1 MHAND
6 VRSTE
11 AIRHGAYV
19 CLNVP
24 AGELAAVAGAAVP
37 ALADRLDL
45 RSEFEPGNPDPPRA
59 IAYLR
64 RVGATAGDVADHELL
79 RAGAVVHVATSTP
92 EPVEEFRAGLTR
104 LLGPGIEARVLR
116 GVVRPPSYTGTVMF
130 NFAYAHRVL
139 QQPGSVMP
147 NAFLVPI
154 RKSDP
159 WWRKGWMERH
169 TYFLPRYDESGG
181 MVSQGHALAA
191 APGIECLMR
200 RTYWNAAEP
209 APAGEYDFVSYFE
222 CADADVPVFHTVCGA
237 LRDTAR
243 NPEWKFVS
251 EGPTWHGRRVA
262 TWAELFA

>member
-24 AGELAAVAGAAVP
+24 AGEFAAVAGAAVP
-37 ALADRLDL
+37 ALADHLEL

-64 RVGATAGDVADHELL
+64 RVGASAGDVADHELL
-79 RAGAVVHVATSTP
+79 RAGAVVHVAAATP

-104 LLGPGIEARVLR
+104 
-116 GVVRPPSYTGTVMF
+116 
-130 NFAYAHRVL
+130 
-139 QQPGSVMP
+139 QPGSVMP

-154 RKSDP
+154 RKSDA

-181 MVSQGHALAA
+181 MVSKGHALAA
-191 APGIECLMR
+191 APGIKCLMR

-209 APAGEYDFVSYFE
+209 ALPGEYDFVSYFE
-222 CADADVPVFHTVCGA
+222 CADSDVPVFHQVRGA
-237 LRDTAR
+237 LRDTTR